1 MKNTQTARK
10 IRARI
15 QQYIRCCQENNQ
27 ANPPYLA
34 LSDYQITRLGL
45 YGDSGTLFNL
55 PWRRHP

>member
-10 IRARI
+10 IRQHI
-15 QQYIRCCQENNQ
+15 KDYIRCCQENNR

-34 LSDYQITRLGL
+34 LSNCQLDKLGL

-55 PWRRHP
+55 TWRRHP